1 MSKSMEDI
9 YRDHV
14 LSNANEFELA
24 YLAHHGI
31 LGQKWGVRR
40 YQNKDGSRTT
50 AGKLR
55 YYGSDSVNS
64 SSAKASKCPD
74 DMKKDILAVNGGKH
88 GISKSP
94 MRHNNCAFCSVA
106 YEMRRRGEDVRAQE
120 ALDGVSQEAIQKAVK
135 NLKATDVKEFA
146 SRTSLQSKSIGMS
159 KDEFNEMTDTIL
171 KDGDN
176 SRGQMTVK
184 WKANGENGYFS
195 GAHALNYEVKDG
207 VFYLVDG
214 QIGKAFSGK
223 DAYEYLSRACDVKT
237 FRTDNKKMDS
247 KITEKY
253 YTEQN
258 TGNVKGLATRRAAD
272 IVNLVGASTV
282 TVGGTAFYLGLG
294 VHPVVTL
301 AGVGTMLLGGTIMI
315 PGSILDTAASK
326 KEREQMLSVEK
337 KWQEEKRMDFYNSS
351 PKGKGK

>member
-1 MSKSMEDI
+1 M
-9 YRDHV
+9 
-14 LSNANEFELA
+14 
-24 YLAHHGI
+24 
-31 LGQKWGVRR
+31 
-40 YQNKDGSRTT
+40 
-50 AGKLR
+50 
-55 YYGSDSVNS
+55 
-64 SSAKASKCPD
+64 
-74 DMKKDILAVNGGKH
+74 
-88 GISKSP
+88 
-94 MRHNNCAFCSVA
+94 
-106 YEMRRRGEDVRAQE
+106 
-120 ALDGVSQEAIQKAVK
+120 
-135 NLKATDVKEFA
+135 
-146 SRTSLQSKSIGMS
+146 
-159 KDEFNEMTDTIL
+159 
-171 KDGDN
+171 
-176 SRGQMTVK
+176 
-184 WKANGENGYFS
+184 
-195 GAHALNYEVKDG
+195 
-207 VFYLVDG
+207 
-214 QIGKAFSGK
+214 
-223 DAYEYLSRACDVKT
+223 KT